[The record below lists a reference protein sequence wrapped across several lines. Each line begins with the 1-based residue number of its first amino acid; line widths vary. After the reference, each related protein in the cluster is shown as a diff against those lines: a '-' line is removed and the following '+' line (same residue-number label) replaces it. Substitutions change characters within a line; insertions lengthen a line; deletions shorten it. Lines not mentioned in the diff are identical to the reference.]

1 MSAASQARRRRGP
14 DDLEIVAFEKGD
26 YTSYSACGI
35 PYFIGGVVEEAA
47 SLIVREPRVFREKQ
61 AIDVRIGH
69 DVLEID
75 LDKRAI
81 RVRSVQ
87 ESAETWEGFDD
98 LLIATGGVPRRPALE
113 NATARGIFGVQTL
126 NDGLAVRGFLEDRKP
141 RRAVIVGGGYIGVEM
156 AEALISSGL
165 EVVLIEQ
172 HAEPM
177 ATLDPDMGA
186 RVRKGM
192 TAIGIEVHTEETVT
206 AFEANEHGVTGVVT
220 TDRALPTDMV
230 VLGLGTAP
238 NSELAAAAGVP
249 IGPSGAI
256 AVDPGMRTG
265 SAGVWAAGDCA
276 GKFHRI
282 SRKSVSIPL
291 GTHANKEG
299 RIAGINLTGGD
310 ATFPGVV
317 GTAAAKVCGLELA
330 RTGLNEDEA
339 SAAGFDHL
347 SATVDSTTR
356 AGYYPGAEEIATK
369 LVFEKGSGRLLG
381 GQIVGGEAAA
391 KRIDVIAT
399 ALWNEMRVDEV
410 LNLDL
415 SYAPPFSPVWDP
427 VLIAARKAARLVEDA
442 AGDSG

>member
-14 DDLEIVAFEKGD
+14 EDLEIVAFEKGD

-35 PYFIGGVVEEAA
+35 PYFIGGVVQGVGR
-47 SLIVREPRVFREKQ
+47 LIVREPGVFREKQ

-69 DVLEID
+69 EVLEID

-81 RVRSVQ
+81 RVRSTQ
-87 ESAETWEGFDD
+87 DSTETWEGFDD
-98 LLIATGGVPRRPALE
+98 LLVATGGIPRRPALE

-126 NDGLAVRGFLEDRKP
+126 NDGLAVRAFLEDRHPK
-141 RRAVIVGGGYIGVEM
+141 RAVIVGGGYIGVEM

-165 EVVLIEQ
+165 EVVMIER

-177 ATLDPDMGA
+177 ATFDPDMGA
-186 RVRKGM
+186 RVREGM
-192 TAIGIEVHTEETVT
+192 MAIGIEVHTEEKVT
-206 AFEANEHGVTGVVT
+206 AFEAREGEVSGVVT
-220 TDRALPTDMV
+220 TERAVPTDMV

-238 NSELAAAAGVP
+238 NSKLAKAAGVR
-249 IGPSGAI
+249 IGSSGGI
-256 AVDPGMRTG
+256 AVDAGMRTG
-265 SAGVWAAGDCA
+265 SPGVWAAGDCA
-276 GKFHRI
+276 EKFHRI
-282 SRKSVSIPL
+282 SKKGVSIPL

-330 RTGLNEDEA
+330 RTGLNEAQAAA
-339 SAAGFDHL
+339 SGFDHL
-347 SATVDSTTR
+347 SVTVDSTTR
-356 AGYYPGAEEIATK
+356 AGYYPGAAEIATK

-381 GQIVGGEAAA
+381 GQIVGREAAA

-399 ALWNEMRVDEV
+399 ALWNEMRVDEI

-427 VLIAARKAARLVEDA
+427 VLIAARQATRLVEDA
-442 AGDSG
+442 AADSR